1 MPENKDFELDD
12 LDSFSFEEISLD
24 AEDAENETLSSA
36 SSTGSAPEQAPQD
49 PFGVWVKQTD
59 EPSSSVEPDVAV
71 EPANAAPDLDFLSH
85 EELAN
90 LDLNEES
97 KDGFPSLDNEIS
109 DLSLEDEFNK
119 GPLSVEEP
127 SLEDVSGDFDEVS
140 LDDFVDFEETEE
152 SAAPEETLGP
162 TTLEAEPEEE
172 FLDIDIEIEDD
183 IDDREL
189 EILEGAQVKRED
201 PETKV
206 EAIAGAEEID
216 LSEFGDFGLDDEP
229 EVKSEAELDTESA
242 NDLNEGLTA
251 DSELPSFPDLSE
263 LPELAVLTEL
273 AGPSE
278 IPDLEATSGEP
289 ETELDV
295 PELEFPGDTNL
306 ESEPDLESE
315 PETVPEVAMFAD
327 VKEDD
332 LRLNEDPAPVIL
344 ESEAKDFFLEPDG
357 IFEETLLDAEDEM
370 DMERIIALENDLTKG
385 IAEEPA
391 PSVAPAIPEDKDLAS
406 RVLLKIE
413 SELSSIKQELSDL
426 KKELSTIKVV
436 PSVEPAPAPELAPKP
451 HHGFFDEDEDETIAL
466 TGDELDNIFS
476 TAEINETELTGE
488 TLEPDESEELIH
500 LDADGVP
507 VEEPEATPAPETTNA
522 EDFLAGTA
530 LADETMS
537 ADSQDLDF
545 PEVSQD
551 LPLPGEIH
559 LGVPDSIELEEDF
572 STELDSEQLDSAQLD
587 GADDLD
593 LPSPLDEDAT
603 DNLLGE
609 APDAEGSADKDSDN
623 LLEQDFFEEEAE
635 MEQVSSSVFEIESP
649 ILDIPFD
656 DEIKI
661 EEDTVTAEPELVATP
676 TEDTQELSTGAPND
690 LEPELETELS
700 PETKT
705 ENDLDLFN
713 AEPYKPVALEPVA
726 VPEPV
731 AIPEAQAQTAS
742 GDEVSPQLK
751 SELKA
756 VLSYMDKL
764 LANLPDEKIQEFAE
778 SEHFEVYKKLF
789 EELGLV
795 E

>member
-36 SSTGSAPEQAPQD
+36 LSAEASGSDPEQAAQD
-49 PFGVWVKQTD
+49 PFGVWVKQTA
-59 EPSSSVEPDVAV
+59 EPSASVEPADT
-71 EPANAAPDLDFLSH
+71 APDLDFLSH

-90 LDLNEES
+90 LDLTEES
-97 KDGFPSLDNEIS
+97 GLSEESSDDFPSLDGGIP
-109 DLSLEDEFNK
+109 DLSLEDEFNQ

-127 SLEDVSGDFDEVS
+127 PLSIEDNGLEDVSGEFDEVS
-140 LDDFVDFEETEE
+140 LDDFVDFQEAEEP
-152 SAAPEETLGP
+152 AAPQETLAP

-216 LSEFGDFGLDDEP
+216 LSEFGDFGLEDEP
-229 EVKSEAELDTESA
+229 EKESA
-242 NDLNEGLTA
+242 AEPVTEPA
-251 DSELPSFPDLSE
+251 DLPSFPDLSD
-263 LPELAVLTEL
+263 LPELTDLTEL
-273 AGPSE
+273 AGASE
-278 IPDLEATSGEP
+278 IPDLEAISIEAETELEVP
-289 ETELDV
+289 ETELEV
-295 PELEFPGDTNL
+295 PELEFPGADD
-306 ESEPDLESE
+306 SEPE
-315 PETVPEVAMFAD
+315 PETVPEVAMFVD

-332 LRLNEDPAPVIL
+332 LRLNEEPAPIII

-385 IAEEPA
+385 IAEEPE
-391 PSVAPAIPEDKDLAS
+391 PSVTPPLTQAPEDKDLAA

-436 PSVEPAPAPELAPKP
+436 PGGDLEPVPVPEVAPKA

-488 TLEPDESEELIH
+488 TLEPEESEELISF
-500 LDADGVP
+500 DAEGVP
-507 VEEPEATPAPETTNA
+507 LEEPESTAEPEPTNA

-530 LADETMS
+530 LAEEAVD

-551 LPLPGEIH
+551 LPLPGETH
-559 LGVPDSIELEEDF
+559 LGVPESIELEEDF
-572 STELDSEQLDSAQLD
+572 SAELDSAELDKAEE
-587 GADDLD
+587 LD
-593 LPSPLDEDAT
+593 LPAPLDEDAT

-609 APDAEGSADKDSDN
+609 EPETEASVED
-623 LLEQDFFEEEAE
+623 EEEAE

-656 DEIKI
+656 DEIKL
-661 EEDTVTAEPELVATP
+661 EEETVSAEPELVAAS
-676 TEDTQELSTGAPND
+676 TEGEQELSTVEAND
-690 LEPELETELS
+690 FEPTVETE
-700 PETKT
+700 PVAEAET
-705 ENDLDLFN
+705 DLDLFN
-713 AEPYKPVALEPVA
+713 AEPYEPEAPVALEPVA
-726 VPEPV
+726 VPEP
-731 AIPEAQAQTAS
+731 ATIPEPVAPASS